1 MNGRTRTRIIGR
13 AALLAALGAVAAPFW
28 LGHAPAQGA
37 SSILDPGSAEWRL
50 NGTGQTGQAEGRV
63 SEVRRGDD
71 GTTVVWLADGT
82 RLTVLGDAQ
91 NGPEP
96 VRQGAEIQA
105 QYRESG
111 GDKVVIRLRVVPDI
125 QAP

>member
-28 LGHAPAQGA
+28 LGLAPAQGA
-37 SSILDPGSAEWRL
+37 SSILEPGSAERRL
-50 NGTGQTGQAEGRV
+50 NGTGQAEGRV

-111 GDKVVIRLRVVPDI
+111 GDKVVIHLRVVPDV